1 MIRLFFRIFLLVLFQ
16 SATLSVLSQKNI
28 EAIESKLSKLDQ
40 NTPEYTSTLTLLAKE
55 YAETDPEKALILAAK
70 ALQNVKDD
78 SLKGQIYIAFSSAHS
93 YMASY
98 DTSTWYCFKAL
109 KAAEKYKDTVTL
121 IDAYNNIGIDFMF
134 QEEDERAIEYY
145 EKVESL
151 SRSFQD
157 SLRLG
162 HALNNLGIMASYSG
176 DYDTELDYYNQ
187 ASKIFQAIN
196 EKDGLANIF
205 LNTATTYSTLKQFDR
220 ADEYLEK
227 ALELFKTLKF
237 SSGIQNT
244 IQSMAENE
252 LARGND
258 KKANKLARE
267 ALDIAKK
274 NELAQDVIY
283 TYELLEQISLAT
295 SNYKKAHEYLKKS
308 KAKQQEVFT
317 LEKSRQIEE
326 LETKYETAKKE
337 AEIER
342 LSLKNELQTANLAR
356 ARNAQIAIGIGA
368 IMTIIALA
376 IFFIL
381 RNKKLKAERE
391 AQELQVEAL
400 KKRFMELHSSPS
412 ELAVEMDMDELNKK
426 LHTPLTEREFDALKL
441 SIEGKSNPDISEE
454 LFISVSTVKF
464 HLRNAYSKMGV
475 GNRKEAFQFILKTS

>member
-1 MIRLFFRIFLLVLFQ
+1 MIRLFPQIFLLTLFQ
-16 SATLSVLSQKNI
+16 SITLHVFGQKNI
-28 EAIESKLSKLDQ
+28 ENLESRLSKLSQ
-40 NTPEYTSTLTLLAKE
+40 NTTEYTSTLTLLAKE
-55 YAETDPEKALILAAK
+55 YAETNAEKALILAAE
-70 ALQNVKDD
+70 ALQNVQND

-109 KAAEKYKDTVTL
+109 KIAEAFKDTVTL

-134 QEEDERAIEYY
+134 QEEDERAVEYY
-145 EKVESL
+145 KKVESL
-151 SRSFQD
+151 SRSFGD

-176 DYDTELDYYNQ
+176 DYDSELDYYNQ
-187 ASKIFQAIN
+187 ASEIFQAIN
-196 EKDGLANIF
+196 EKDGLANTF
-205 LNTATTYSTLKQFDR
+205 LNTATTYSLLEQFDQ

-227 ALELFKTLKF
+227 ALALFKKLKF

-252 LARGND
+252 FARGNY
-258 KKANKLARE
+258 KKANELAKE
-267 ALDIAKK
+267 ALDMAEK

-295 SNYKKAHEYLKKS
+295 SNYQRAHEYLVKS

-317 LEKSRQIEE
+317 LEKSKQIEE

-342 LSLKNELQTANLAR
+342 LSLENELQTANLAS
-356 ARNAQIAIGIGA
+356 ARNAQIAIGVGA
-368 IMTIIALA
+368 VMTIVALA
-376 IFFIL
+376 IFFIQ

-412 ELAVEMDMDELNKK
+412 ELAMEMDMDELNKK

-475 GNRKEAFQFILKTS
+475 GNRKEAFQFMLKTS